1 MTIIRM
7 FLEIV
12 MSKVL
17 ANKILGKNLKRIRLS
32 HGLTQDQTVAKL
44 QVLGSP
50 LSRSTYSLIEMGR
63 GNIFV
68 NDLVGLK
75 TIFNVSYDEF
85 FIDIPASRESRH
97 SSNPESS
104 QE

>member
-1 MTIIRM
+1 MKETLFLVII
-7 FLEIV
+7 
-12 MSKVL
+12 MSKL
-17 ANKILGKNLKRIRLS
+17 LGNEILGENIKRIRMS
-32 HGLTQDQTVAKL
+32 CGLTQEQTVAKL

-75 TIFNVSYDEF
+75 KVFNVSFDEF
-85 FIDIPASRESRH
+85 FKDIPASR
-97 SSNPESS
+97 SSKQSI
-104 QE
+104 